1 RGLLAG
7 RLLRDL
13 DQGWLAGGIHTSS
26 MEQVLQNEKYFVITR
41 AEFFTASHG
50 RGSDVLTEPRT

>member
-1 RGLLAG
+1 AG

-50 RGSDVLTEPRT
+50 AVVSKYETVLLKRCT